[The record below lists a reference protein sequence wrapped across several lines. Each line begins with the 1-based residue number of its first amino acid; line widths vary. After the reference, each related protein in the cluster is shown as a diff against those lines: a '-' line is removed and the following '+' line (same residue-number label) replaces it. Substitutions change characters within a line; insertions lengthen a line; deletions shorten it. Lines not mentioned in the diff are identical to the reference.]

1 LAALAGG
8 LLLMGAADAT
18 YSVLT
23 NLGFDAFPSAAD
35 ALYIGAYGVLAAA
48 LWMRFGRAIGH
59 TWTDLLDGVIVLSFA
74 CVVMWELVIEG
85 IAEGGGDPGT
95 MAVAIAYPVLDI
107 IFIMLIAHLLMA
119 DHRRPGLILTVIGLL
134 GFLVSDLLY
143 ASQVLG
149 SGYESGLIDAGWLG
163 GYVFIAAGAFHGSS
177 GDEPAA
183 VPAPPIA
190 SVARLAILVPAAIV
204 APLILAADALMGDLE
219 QLVLG
224 VAVSALMM
232 LLVLVRFMVTV
243 VSLRRTMEQR
253 EALRADLER
262 QADHDPLTGL
272 GSRRALA
279 NRLAEST
286 QRGEAVTV
294 LLIDVDDFK
303 AINDGVGPGAGDVV
317 LRTLADRLR
326 SRLRPD
332 DFAARM
338 GGDEFGVVVSGMTD
352 RSEVTEL
359 ARRLFA
365 VLQPPL
371 MLQQRTI
378 TPRVSMGIAIGDGSS
393 ADLLRNAD
401 IALYFAKSEGKD
413 RWEFFDDA
421 LHGSIGR
428 RLQLRADLE
437 RAIQAGEFVAHYQ
450 PIVDVASGRIV
461 GAEALAR
468 WQHPDRGMLP
478 PAEFIEAAEATGL
491 IVPLGRRMLVDA
503 LGDLHHWNASRLV
516 PLTMSVNVSPR
527 QLLHPAFES
536 HVREA
541 LGETGVAPK
550 HLVLEITE
558 SGLLHT
564 DSASLLL
571 AGLKRLGVRIAIDDF
586 GTGYSSY
593 GYLERFPVDVLKI
606 DRSFISGL
614 EEGDRNLQLTASIL
628 ELGRALG
635 TVTVAEGVETPG
647 QLERLRG
654 LPCQLA
660 QGYLFG
666 RPMAPERFAELLAA
680 EAVAA

>member
-1 LAALAGG
+1 
-8 LLLMGAADAT
+8 
-18 YSVLT
+18 
-23 NLGFDAFPSAAD
+23 
-35 ALYIGAYGVLAAA
+35 
-48 LWMRFGRAIGH
+48 
-59 TWTDLLDGVIVLSFA
+59 
-74 CVVMWELVIEG
+74 
-85 IAEGGGDPGT
+85 
-95 MAVAIAYPVLDI
+95 
-107 IFIMLIAHLLMA
+107 
-119 DHRRPGLILTVIGLL
+119 
-134 GFLVSDLLY
+134 
-143 ASQVLG
+143 
-149 SGYESGLIDAGWLG
+149 
-163 GYVFIAAGAFHGSS
+163 
-177 GDEPAA
+177 
-183 VPAPPIA
+183 
-190 SVARLAILVPAAIV
+190 
-204 APLILAADALMGDLE
+204 
-219 QLVLG
+219 
-224 VAVSALMM
+224 
-232 LLVLVRFMVTV
+232 
-243 VSLRRTMEQR
+243 
-253 EALRADLER
+253 
-262 QADHDPLTGL
+262 
-272 GSRRALA
+272 
-279 NRLAEST
+279 
-286 QRGEAVTV
+286 
-294 LLIDVDDFK
+294 
-303 AINDGVGPGAGDVV
+303 
-317 LRTLADRLR
+317 
-326 SRLRPD
+326 
-332 DFAARM
+332 
-338 GGDEFGVVVSGMTD
+338 
-352 RSEVTEL
+352 
-359 ARRLFA
+359 
-365 VLQPPL
+365 

-437 RAIQAGEFVAHYQ
+437 RAIHAGEFVAHYQ

-527 QLLHPAFES
+527 QLLHPAFETQ
-536 HVREA
+536 VREA
-541 LGETGVAPK
+541 ITSSGVAPE
-550 HLVLEITE
+550 LVVLEITE
-558 SGLLHT
+558 SALLHT

-571 AGLKRLGVRIAIDDF
+571 GGLKRLGVRIAIDDF